1 MPLEPAVEFLN
12 VFTEAWSVDST
23 LELVADLADKL
34 HWRPDYMRHFAL
46 RFVWV
51 LRASRTM
58 DEQEVARLQLFC
70 FGIPPVTA
78 AAAQHPAPPA
88 THLHDCQQHAA
99 NAHPQHSMCRDD
111 AYLATHNPAIRN
123 TGAAPPRMES
133 NSYDS
138 FFPDAYDTR
147 AQHHALHAA
156 ASASLMAGSANQTAT
171 TMAFA
176 NMHALHNV
184 ASTQENVGGLAD
196 LEEEIA
202 AYAHGD
208 CAAPAY
214 ENDMDTCTNRY

>member
-1 MPLEPAVEFLN
+1 MRDMPLEPAVEFLN

-34 HWRPDYMRHFAL
+34 QWRPDYMRHFAL

-78 AAAQHPAPPA
+78 AQRQHPSPPA
-88 THLHDCQQHAA
+88 THLPDCQQHTA
-99 NAHPQHSMCRDD
+99 N
-111 AYLATHNPAIRN
+111 THCDTTLPAIRN
-123 TGAAPPRMES
+123 MGAPPRMES
-133 NSYDS
+133 NSHDS

-156 ASASLMAGSANQTAT
+156 ANASLIAGSANQTAT
-171 TMAFA
+171 SMEFA
-176 NMHALHNV
+176 NMHVLHNI
-184 ASTQENVGGLAD
+184 ASSQNVGGLTD

-208 CAAPAY
+208 CAGPAY
-214 ENDMDTCTNRY
+214 ENDMDICTNRY